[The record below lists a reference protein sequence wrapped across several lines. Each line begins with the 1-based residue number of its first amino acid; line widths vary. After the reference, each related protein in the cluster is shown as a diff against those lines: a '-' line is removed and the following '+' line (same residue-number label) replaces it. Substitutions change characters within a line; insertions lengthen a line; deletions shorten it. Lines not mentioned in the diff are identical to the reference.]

1 MPKKSKINIFNKME
15 PQELHDK
22 IRECNVS
29 PRYYQ
34 RLIAMR
40 LIEEKF
46 NHNEVANILG
56 VSYRSINRWAHLC
69 EENGI
74 KGLEPDFSGGKRSKL
89 TPELRIEFQKILRES
104 DNLTMT
110 GAKKILK
117 DEFGIEFSLGYVG
130 EIVRSLGFNY
140 GSPRPKYSEASDNP
154 KEDLKKTLKWQG

>member
-15 PQELHDK
+15 PEELHDK
-22 IRECNVS
+22 IKECNVS

-40 LIEEKF
+40 LIEEDF
-46 NHNEVANILG
+46 NHNDVANILG

-69 EENGI
+69 EEEGLE
-74 KGLEPDFSGGKRSKL
+74 GLEPDFSGGKKSKL
-89 TPELRIEFQKILRES
+89 TPEMRVAFQKRLRES
-104 DNLTMT
+104 KNLTMT
-110 GAKKILK
+110 GAKKILE
-117 DEFGIEFSLGYVG
+117 DDFGIKFSLGYVG

-140 GSPRPKYSEASDNP
+140 GSPRPKYREASDNP